1 MILLMPLCSL
11 AHPEVGEMN
20 PAAEWRYRLCPP
32 MDVSL
37 FCPSHEESKEKTQN
51 NLWDAGDED
60 TLEIWPVALKAE
72 IHMKAFKKSCVCV
85 CVYPQWLQKG
95 IGSLGDK
102 VQSVVS
108 CLMWV
113 LGTELRSSGR
123 VASVHFSSSSKQRF
137 ILSSP
142 SPITSCFAPKIH
154 L

>member
-1 MILLMPLCSL
+1 MPLCSL

-95 IGSLGDK
+95 IGSITL
-102 VQSVVS
+102 
-108 CLMWV
+108 
-113 LGTELRSSGR
+113 TLRSTACHTEVISLSQHSRQMGLLGSTP
-123 VASVHFSSSSKQRF
+123 V
-137 ILSSP
+137 LSSHP
-142 SPITSCFAPKIH
+142 ASQ